1 MRLCL
6 DIMGGDFAPQAPLDG
21 VKLALN
27 ELPQHVQFTLVGD
40 EVIIHKYIK
49 DNNLPSDRIS
59 VVHASQ
65 VVEMG
70 ESPTKAMT
78 LKQDSSILVGLK
90 LLKAGE
96 VDVFMSAG
104 NTGAVYVGALYTV
117 KAISGVQRPALISI
131 IPKETGGEGVVL
143 DVGANADCK
152 PDVLYQFGILGSI
165 YCKAVFGKENPAVGL
180 LNIGSEPEK
189 GNLATQAAY
198 PIFSASDKFTFA
210 GNVEGYDFFNDKVD
224 VIVTDGFTG
233 NIVLKTAETI
243 FKIMNKRGLTDE
255 YFHRY
260 DYENYGG
267 TPILG
272 VNKPV
277 MIAHGVSSPAAFKS
291 MMQSAIQVLESGLIE
306 KFKQAFEN

>member
-6 DIMGGDFAPQAPLDG
+6 DIMGGDFAPQAPLEG
-21 VKLALN
+21 VKLALA
-27 ELPQHVQFTLVGD
+27 ELPQHVLLTLVGD
-40 EVIIHKYIK
+40 ESVIHKYIA
-49 DNNLPSDRIS
+49 DNHLPQDRIK
-59 VVHASQ
+59 VVHTTQ
-65 VVEMG
+65 VIEMG

-78 LKQDSSILVGLK
+78 QKQDSSILVGLK

-96 VDVFMSAG
+96 VDIFLSAG

-117 KAISGVQRPALISI
+117 KAIPGVMRPALISL
-131 IPKETGGEGVVL
+131 IPKETGGQGIVL

-152 PDVLYQFGILGSI
+152 PDVLYQFGVLGSI
-165 YCKAVFGKENPAVGL
+165 YCKAVFGIENPKVGI

-198 PIFSASDKFTFA
+198 PIFAASDKFTFA
-210 GNVEGYDFFNDKVD
+210 GNVEGYDFFNDAAD

-277 MIAHGVSSPAAFKS
+277 MIAHGVSSPVAFKN
-291 MMQSAIQVLESGLIE
+291 MMHMALQVLESGMTE
-306 KFKQAFEN
+306 KFKQAFHN